1 MAKAIRIHAPGSAEM
16 LRWEDVETPSPKAGE
31 VLLRQTAV
39 GLNYV
44 DVYFRSG
51 LYPLREYPAI
61 LGLEGAGV
69 IEKVGEG
76 VSDLRPGDRV
86 AYAGGPMG
94 AYAEYRTIAST
105 LCVKL
110 PEDMDESTA
119 AAIMVQGLT
128 VYALLKLTYKLKAGD
143 ICLVHA
149 AAGGVGT
156 LLCQWA
162 KHLGATVIGTV
173 STPEKSAIAKENG
186 CDAVILYTE
195 EDIVARVRELTNG
208 KGAHVVYDSIGKDTF
223 MASLDCLRK
232 LGMMVSFGQASGPVP
247 PFDIG
252 LLRQK
257 GSLSLVRPS
266 LWDYFEDPEIYRS
279 SAYELLDLIRQG
291 VLRVHIGQTYAL
303 SDAAQA
309 HRDLEARKT
318 IGATVL
324 LIKRNDSLQR

>member
-1 MAKAIRIHAPGSAEM
+1 MAKAIRIHAPGGAEV
-16 LRWEDVETPSPKAGE
+16 LRWEDTETSFPKAGE

-61 LGLEGAGV
+61 LGLEGAGI

-76 VSDLRPGDRV
+76 VPDFKPGDRV

-94 AYAEYRTIAST
+94 AYAEYRAIAST

-173 STPEKSAIAKENG
+173 STPEKAAIAKENG

-195 EDIVARVRELTNG
+195 EDIVARVHELTDG
-208 KGAHVVYDSIGKDTF
+208 KGVHVVYDSIGKDTF

-266 LWDYFEDPEIYRS
+266 LWDYFEDPEVYRK
-279 SAYELLDLIRQG
+279 SAHELLDLVRQG

-324 LIKRNDSLQR
+324 LVD

>member
-1 MAKAIRIHAPGSAEM
+1 MAKAIRIHAPGGPEA
-16 LRWEDVETPSPKAGE
+16 LRWDDIETPSPKAGE

-44 DVYFRSG
+44 DVYYRTG

-61 LGLEGAGV
+61 LGLEG
-69 IEKVGEG
+69 VGIVETIGQG
-76 VSDLRPGDRV
+76 VSDLKPGDRV

-94 AYAEYRTIAST
+94 AYAEYRTIASS

-110 PEDMDESTA
+110 PEDIDDSTA

-128 VYALLKLTYKLKAGD
+128 VYALLKLTYKLQAGN

-149 AAGGVGT
+149 AAGGVGV

-173 STPEKSAIAKENG
+173 GTPEKAAIARENG
-186 CDAVILYTE
+186 CDATILYTQ
-195 EDIVARVRELTNG
+195 EDIVSRVRALTDG
-208 KGAHVVYDSIGKDTF
+208 KGVHVVYDSIGKDTF

-266 LWDYFEDPEIYRS
+266 LWDYFEDPEVYRK
-279 SAYELLDLIRQG
+279 SACELLDLVRQG
-291 VLRVHIGQTYAL
+291 VLKVHIGQTYAL

-309 HRDLEARKT
+309 HRNLEARRT

-324 LIKRNDSLQR
+324 LVD